1 MPTPITIYEIYSPCD
16 YKDMKKLYITLSFSL
31 ERSIQE
37 IGSIFIEI

>member
-16 YKDMKKLYITLSFSL
+16 HKDMKKLSITLSFSL

-37 IGSIFIEI
+37 IDTIFIEI